1 VEFALDPGLLVALAA
16 ALTLG
21 LARRAKPPRLRLELG
36 SFPSRWRAV
45 VATALLVL
53 VVAVIVLRPI
63 AAMVDPAEVVDLEGA
78 SFARL
83 FAAHAVLAAFL
94 LAWWALAGFP
104 PPAGFLSVPG
114 PDLWRRLVIGVGAGV
129 AVWVLTIGTMSLIGG
144 LLVYLAGGFSG
155 GGADAAAAVAPD
167 AAGVVPEAVGYLVG
181 LSVPKRLLLVASA
194 GLFEE
199 AFFRSFLQPRAGLL
213 LSTVLFTASHAGY
226 GSPLLLVGVFVLSLA
241 LGRLFREQRDA
252 IPCMVAHAVFDA
264 IQLLVVLPVVAAA
277 G

>member
-1 VEFALDPGLLVALAA
+1 MEFALDPGLLVVLAA

-144 LLVYLAGGFSG
+144 EIDFIIAALPNVPPHLKTGKLRALAITSKARHPLV
-155 GGADAAAAVAPD
+155 ADIPTTS
-167 AAGVVPEAVGYLVG
+167 EVG
-181 LSVPKRLLLVASA
+181 LPGLTITSWTGLMTASA
-194 GLFEE
+194 TPPEIIKRINLEVTSMLKQPEMVQKLNEQGFE
-199 AFFRSFLQPRAGLL
+199 
-213 LSTVLFTASHAGY
+213 
-226 GSPLLLVGVFVLSLA
+226 
-241 LGRLFREQRDA
+241 
-252 IPCMVAHAVFDA
+252 
-264 IQLLVVLPVVAAA
+264 VVANSPDEAQAFMAA
-277 G
+277 EVVRWGKIVREANIKAE

>member
-1 VEFALDPGLLVALAA
+1 
-16 ALTLG
+16 
-21 LARRAKPPRLRLELG
+21 
-36 SFPSRWRAV
+36 
-45 VATALLVL
+45 
-53 VVAVIVLRPI
+53 
-63 AAMVDPAEVVDLEGA
+63 MVDLEGA